1 MRASRP
7 GDPDRRKAMPGPGR
21 NQPCPCGSGRKTK
34 RCCGQT
40 RGPSQDQ
47 LARAHVAQLAR
58 QAVPDLAG
66 LSDRALDRLWD
77 GLMDLPGADF
87 SLLVTLPK
95 LIGPDL
101 QRLRKSIEHDDPDWG
116 RDALTAV
123 HQQIDTPQQRA
134 RLADAIIRLRDQN
147 RINRRQAAY
156 ALLDLDSR
164 STRFIAASLLEA
176 VAVSIGVNRT
186 PGGLQIAA

>member
-1 MRASRP
+1 
-7 GDPDRRKAMPGPGR
+7 
-21 NQPCPCGSGRKTK
+21 
-34 RCCGQT
+34 
-40 RGPSQDQ
+40 
-47 LARAHVAQLAR
+47 
-58 QAVPDLAG
+58 
-66 LSDRALDRLWD
+66 
-77 GLMDLPGADF
+77 MDLPAIDL

-101 QRLRKSIEHDDPDWG
+101 QRLREAIEHDDPDRGW
-116 RDALTAV
+116 DALTSV

-134 RLADAIIRLRDQN
+134 RLADAIVRLRDQR

-156 ALLDLDSR
+156 ALLDLHTP

-186 PGGLQIAA
+186 PAGLHIAA